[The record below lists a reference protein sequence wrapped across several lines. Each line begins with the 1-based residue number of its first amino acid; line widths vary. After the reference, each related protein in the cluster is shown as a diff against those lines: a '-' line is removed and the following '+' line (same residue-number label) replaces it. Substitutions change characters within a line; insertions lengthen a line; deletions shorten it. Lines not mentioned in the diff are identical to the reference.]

1 MSDENAH
8 RVLDLGL
15 LSDVEAFDGAMHGN
29 SRVELRVLSED
40 LLLSFVT

>member
-8 RVLDLGL
+8 RILDLGL
-15 LSDVEAFDGAMHGN
+15 LSDVEGSDGARHGN